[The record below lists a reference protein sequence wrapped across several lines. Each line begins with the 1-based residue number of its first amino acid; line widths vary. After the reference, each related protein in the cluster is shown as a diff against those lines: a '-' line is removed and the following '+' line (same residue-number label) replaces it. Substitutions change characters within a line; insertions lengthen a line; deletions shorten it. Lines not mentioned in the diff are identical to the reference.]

1 MLNKWIGIG
10 RLTRDPDSAFTQSGI
25 ARCRFT
31 LAVDRGF
38 KNQQGEKQVD
48 FIDVV
53 CWRKLAETASKYL
66 QKGLLCAVVGS
77 LQIRSYET
85 QDGQKRKV
93 AEVVADEVRFLE
105 WAKDGNREQVQQGD
119 GDDWAA
125 QFQDGDEELPF

>member
-1 MLNKWIGIG
+1 VLNKIILIG
-10 RLTRDPDSAFTQSGI
+10 RLTRDCDLSYTQSGI

-48 FIDVV
+48 FIDIT

-66 QKGLLCAVVGS
+66 QKGLLCAMVGS

-85 QDGQKRKV
+85 KDGQKRKA

-105 WAKDGNREQVQQGD
+105 WPKEQRQEK
-119 GDDWAA
+119 GDDLDLEQEWESAET
-125 QFQDGDEELPF
+125 DEDLPF